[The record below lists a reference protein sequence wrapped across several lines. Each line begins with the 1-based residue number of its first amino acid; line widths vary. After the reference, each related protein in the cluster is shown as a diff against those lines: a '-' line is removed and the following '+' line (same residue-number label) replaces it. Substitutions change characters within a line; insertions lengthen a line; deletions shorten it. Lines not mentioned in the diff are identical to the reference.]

1 MEDANLTPE
10 QKQALL
16 DKEANQLAL
25 TDRRKAALKEA
36 GKTALKTVGSA
47 IISLGSAAI
56 FGYVL
61 GSVLKSNAPKIAEV
75 HVETTEVEA

>member
-16 DKEANQLAL
+16 ETESALAL
-25 TDRRKAALKEA
+25 TERRKAALKDA
-36 GKTALKTVGSA
+36 GKAALKTVGSA
-47 IISLGSAAI
+47 LISLGSAAI

-75 HVETTEVEA
+75 NVETPEVEA